1 MSSVWDDPELNEAD
15 VEEEVTP
22 LPEVSSLTPPI
33 SLSAEQLE
41 RLAVQVIE
49 RVVREIVP
57 DLAERIIREEIDR
70 LTADSP
76 DSSNESS

>member
-1 MSSVWDDPELNEAD
+1 MSSVWDDPELSESE

-22 LPEVSSLTPPI
+22 LPEVSPFAPPM

-76 DSSNESS
+76 DSN